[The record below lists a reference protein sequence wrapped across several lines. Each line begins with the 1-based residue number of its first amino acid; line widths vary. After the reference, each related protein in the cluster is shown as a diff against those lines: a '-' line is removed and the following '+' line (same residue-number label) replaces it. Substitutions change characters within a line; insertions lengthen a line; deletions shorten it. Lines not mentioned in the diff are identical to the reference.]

1 MFLWIMRIILF
12 LPCMIMHPT
21 RLKGKKNLPKG
32 KAILCCNHVSN
43 WDAILFNLR
52 ICQKPRFLAKKELFK
67 GKLKAAF
74 MRGIGAFPI
83 DRQANDI
90 SAIKNCM
97 KYLKEGKKLFIFPEG
112 TRLVNEEEILGEI
125 KGGLSL
131 IAIKTQT
138 PIVPIWI
145 KEKPKLFR
153 SSLYYIGK
161 PYELSDFYGKKLDEQ
176 TLAEA
181 DKIVREKMLEVREN
195 NLPKKKEK

>member
-1 MFLWIMRIILF
+1 
-12 LPCMIMHPT
+12 MHPT
-21 RLKGKKNLPKG
+21 RIKGKKNLPKG
-32 KAILCCNHVSN
+32 KAILCCNHRSN
-43 WDAILFNLR
+43 WDAVLFNLR
-52 ICQKPRFLAKKELFK
+52 ICSKPRFLSKKELFQSK
-67 GKLKAAF
+67 FMNWF

-90 SAIKNCM
+90 TAIKTCM

-112 TRLVNEEEILGEI
+112 TRLVNDDEILGEV
-125 KGGLSL
+125 KSGLAL

-145 KEKPKLFR
+145 KSRPKLFR
-153 SSLYYIGK
+153 SSVYYIGK

-181 DKIVREKMLEVREN
+181 DRIVREKMLEVREN
-195 NLPKKKEK
+195 NLPKKKAKKQKGQKKEKK